1 MWGRGECISYLI
13 DEAINHSS
21 GTVKNAALHALESV
35 APYHVGWLLNGDGG
49 ELRGTRAEGVE
60 RCFDAWNNHAAL
72 ENAVFIHNTDGSS
85 CAKIDND
92 GWHTITGSSAYGIG
106 QTVFT

>member
-1 MWGRGECISYLI
+1 MRGRGECISYFI

-21 GTVKNAALHALESV
+21 GAVKDAALHALESV

-49 ELRGTRAEGVE
+49 ELRGARTEGVE
-60 RCFDAWNNHAAL
+60 RCFDTRNNQAAL
-72 ENAVFIHNTDGSS
+72 ENVVFIDNTNSGS
-85 CAKIDND
+85 CTKIDNN
-92 GWHTITGSSAYGIG
+92 GWYALAGCSAYGIG